1 MKVLTAI
8 GYESAIYIHGG
19 AKKPVVI
26 MPPAPGKAPIP
37 VEVNEKDEVVM
48 KWVNKYLKDGILR
61 EFKGETETAIVTAE
75 KDITRLEGELEK
87 AQDAAIKKQEKFDE
101 QVIRFNNET
110 ATLEGMGSP
119 TKGQQ
124 NKVEAAKKAYDK
136 AELALNEANDSLATL
151 TESLQAAKDLLEEL
165 SE

>member
-8 GYESAIYIHGG
+8 GYESAIHIHGG

-37 VEVNEKDEVVM
+37 VEVNEQDEAVM

-61 EFKGETETAIVTAE
+61 EFKGETESAIATAE
-75 KDITRLEGELEK
+75 KDITRLEGELQK
-87 AQDAAIKKQEKFDE
+87 AQDTAINKQTKFDD

-110 ATLEGMGSP
+110 STLEGMERP

-124 NKVEAAKKAYDK
+124 DKVEAAKKAYDK
-136 AELALNEANDSLATL
+136 ADLALKTAEDSVATL
-151 TESLQAAKDLLEEL
+151 TESLEAAKTLLEEL